1 MILTTLIREEFT
13 RHGLTD
19 TITLT
24 HRNVCKDGFTVVD
37 TADSGEFLRSDK
49 VVKVMLTYSQSSW
62 IYRHPGRLLNT
73 QNRLCV

>member
-1 MILTTLIREEFT
+1 MNFTRHGLARLGTQLRCQACSTILTTLIREEFT

-37 TADSGEFLRSDK
+37 TADSGEFLRSDNI
-49 VVKVMLTYSQSSW
+49 VRVMLTYF
-62 IYRHPGRLLNT
+62 
-73 QNRLCV
+73 